1 MPKTSAATP
10 PLLRR
15 VNAGKLLG
23 VLSTAGA
30 MTGTGLIEATGL
42 TRATVHAVCN
52 DLIAMGWVVELE
64 PERDDSTVGRPSRR
78 FEFNSQAGYVL
89 GIDVGAGKTT
99 VLVANLRGE
108 TLAKAGRSF
117 AAVKEP
123 ADRTELVDAAVVEAM
138 TAAGVSDEDVIAA
151 GVGVAAPVD
160 RAGNILAAD
169 EFWRRF
175 DTGLTARLSKVH
187 GWPAL
192 LENDANLAVL
202 GEHWRGEGQG
212 VDDLVVLLASERFGS
227 GLMDSGRLLHGSRGG
242 AGEMLYLKLVEGVGD
257 THGIARIARERGTA
271 AVADPAVATLLREL
285 ALEAAEDAALADE
298 AAGRAAGR
306 ADTGGMS
313 GGAWAGDAS
322 GGAEGGGASGG
333 ADAGGASG
341 SGGLAS
347 AGGEGS
353 ETGRATAGGS
363 DGRAGTGNQS
373 GTAGAGVV
381 TAEMVFRAAAEGD
394 AVAAE
399 ILGDIAVRTARVV
412 ATVGILFNPE
422 LVVLGGAV
430 AEAAKSLLPSIEQ
443 QLSTFT
449 TTPPQVAVS
458 SLGDTIVSVGA
469 VRHALNYVEQ
479 NALDLTLTA
488 RRF

>member
-15 VNAGKLLG
+15 VNASKLLG
-23 VLSTAGA
+23 VLSSTGV

-52 DLIAMGWVVELE
+52 DLIGMGWVVELD
-64 PERDDSTVGRPSRR
+64 PVRDDTSVGRPSRR
-78 FEFNSQAGYVL
+78 FEFNSGAGYVL
-89 GIDVGAGKTT
+89 GIDVGAAKTT
-99 VLVANLRGE
+99 VVVANLRGE

-123 ADRTELVDAAVVEAM
+123 AERTDLVDEAVVDAM
-138 TAAGVSDEDVIAA
+138 KAAEVTDDQVIAA

-160 RAGNILAAD
+160 RSGNILADD

-175 DTGLTARLSKVH
+175 DAGLTARLSKVH

-202 GEHWRGEGQG
+202 GEHWRGEAQG
-212 VDDLVVLLASERFGS
+212 VDDLVVLLAGERFGS

-242 AGEMLYLKLVEGVGD
+242 AGEMVYLKLVEGVGD
-257 THGIARIARERGTA
+257 THGIARIAREGGA
-271 AVADPAVATLLREL
+271 AAIADPAIETVLREL
-285 ALEAAEDAALADE
+285 A
-298 AAGRAAGR
+298 
-306 ADTGGMS
+306 
-313 GGAWAGDAS
+313 
-322 GGAEGGGASGG
+322 
-333 ADAGGASG
+333 
-341 SGGLAS
+341 
-347 AGGEGS
+347 GGEP
-353 ETGRATAGGS
+353 
-363 DGRAGTGNQS
+363 
-373 GTAGAGVV
+373 V
-381 TAEMVFRAAAEGD
+381 TAEMVFAAAAQGD
-394 AVAAE
+394 QAALDVLE
-399 ILGDIAVRTARVV
+399 VVGQRTARVV
-412 ATVGILFNPE
+412 ATLGILFNPE
-422 LVVLGGAV
+422 LVVIGGAV
-430 AEAAKSLLPSIEQ
+430 AEAAKALLPSIEQ
-443 QLSTFT
+443 LLATFT
-449 TTPPQVAVS
+449 STPPKVAVS

>member
-15 VNAGKLLG
+15 VNASKLLG
-23 VLSTAGA
+23 VLSTAGV

-52 DLIAMGWVVELE
+52 DLIGMGWVLELD
-64 PERDDSTVGRPSRR
+64 PVRDDISVGRPSRR
-78 FEFNSQAGYVL
+78 FEFNSGAGFVL
-89 GIDVGAGKTT
+89 GIDVGAAKTT
-99 VLVANLRGE
+99 VVVANLRGE

-123 ADRTELVDAAVVEAM
+123 SERTDLVDEAVVDAM
-138 TAAGVSDEDVIAA
+138 KAAEVTDDQVIAA

-160 RAGNILAAD
+160 RSGSILADD

-175 DTGLTARLSKVH
+175 DAGLTARLSKLH

-202 GEHWRGEGQG
+202 GEHWRGEAQG
-212 VDDLVVLLASERFGS
+212 VDDLVVLLAGERFGS

-242 AGEMLYLKLVEGVGD
+242 AGEMVYLKLVEGVGD
-257 THGIARIARERGTA
+257 THGIARIAREGGA
-271 AVADPAVATLLREL
+271 AAIADPAVQTVLREL
-285 ALEAAEDAALADE
+285 A
-298 AAGRAAGR
+298 
-306 ADTGGMS
+306 
-313 GGAWAGDAS
+313 
-322 GGAEGGGASGG
+322 G
-333 ADAGGASG
+333 ADP
-341 SGGLAS
+341 
-347 AGGEGS
+347 
-353 ETGRATAGGS
+353 
-363 DGRAGTGNQS
+363 
-373 GTAGAGVV
+373 V
-381 TAEMVFRAAAEGD
+381 TAEMVFAAAAQGDRAAADVLEVVGQ
-394 AVAAE
+394 
-399 ILGDIAVRTARVV
+399 RTARVV
-412 ATVGILFNPE
+412 ATLGILFNPE
-422 LVVLGGAV
+422 LVVIGGAV
-430 AEAAKSLLPSIEQ
+430 AEAAKALLPSIEQ
-443 QLSTFT
+443 LLATFT
-449 TTPPQVAVS
+449 STPPKVAVS

>member
-15 VNAGKLLG
+15 VNASKLLG
-23 VLSTAGA
+23 VLSTAGV

-52 DLIAMGWVVELE
+52 DLIGMGWVLELD
-64 PERDDSTVGRPSRR
+64 PVRDDSSVGRPSRR
-78 FEFNSQAGYVL
+78 FEFNSGAGFVL
-89 GIDVGAGKTT
+89 GIDVGAAKTT
-99 VLVANLRGE
+99 VVVANLRGE

-123 ADRTELVDAAVVEAM
+123 GERTDLVDEAVADAMQAAEV
-138 TAAGVSDEDVIAA
+138 TDDEVIAA

-160 RAGNILAAD
+160 RGGNILADD

-175 DTGLTARLSKVH
+175 DAGLTARLSKVH

-202 GEHWRGEGQG
+202 GEHWRGEAQG
-212 VDDLVVLLASERFGS
+212 VDDLVVLLAGERFGS

-242 AGEMLYLKLVEGVGD
+242 AGEMVYLKLVEGVGD
-257 THGIARIARERGTA
+257 THGIARIAREGGA
-271 AVADPAVATLLREL
+271 AAIADPEVRTVLREL
-285 ALEAAEDAALADE
+285 A
-298 AAGRAAGR
+298 
-306 ADTGGMS
+306 
-313 GGAWAGDAS
+313 
-322 GGAEGGGASGG
+322 
-333 ADAGGASG
+333 
-341 SGGLAS
+341 
-347 AGGEGS
+347 
-353 ETGRATAGGS
+353 GS
-363 DGRAGTGNQS
+363 DP
-373 GTAGAGVV
+373 V
-381 TAEMVFRAAAEGD
+381 TAEMVFTAAAQGD
-394 AVAAE
+394 QAA
-399 ILGDIAVRTARVV
+399 GDVLETVGQRTARVV
-412 ATVGILFNPE
+412 ATLGILFNPE
-422 LVVLGGAV
+422 LVVIGGAV
-430 AEAAKSLLPSIEQ
+430 AEASKALLPSIEQ
-443 QLSTFT
+443 LLATFT
-449 TTPPQVAVS
+449 STPPKVAVS

>member
-15 VNAGKLLG
+15 VNASKLLG
-23 VLSTAGA
+23 VLSTAGV

-52 DLIAMGWVVELE
+52 DLIGMGWVLELD
-64 PERDDSTVGRPSRR
+64 PVRDDSSVGRPSRR
-78 FEFNSQAGYVL
+78 FEFNSGAGFVL
-89 GIDVGAGKTT
+89 GIDVGAAKTT
-99 VLVANLRGE
+99 VVVANLRGE

-123 ADRTELVDAAVVEAM
+123 GERTDLVDEAVVDAM
-138 TAAGVSDEDVIAA
+138 QAAEVTDDEVIAA

-160 RAGNILAAD
+160 RGGNILADD

-175 DTGLTARLSKVH
+175 DAGLTARLSKVH

-202 GEHWRGEGQG
+202 GEHWRGEAQG
-212 VDDLVVLLASERFGS
+212 VDDLVVLLAGERFGS

-242 AGEMLYLKLVEGVGD
+242 AGEMVYLKLVEGVGD
-257 THGIARIARERGTA
+257 THGIARIAREGGA
-271 AVADPAVATLLREL
+271 AAIADPEVQTVLREL
-285 ALEAAEDAALADE
+285 A
-298 AAGRAAGR
+298 
-306 ADTGGMS
+306 
-313 GGAWAGDAS
+313 
-322 GGAEGGGASGG
+322 
-333 ADAGGASG
+333 
-341 SGGLAS
+341 
-347 AGGEGS
+347 
-353 ETGRATAGGS
+353 GS
-363 DGRAGTGNQS
+363 DP
-373 GTAGAGVV
+373 V
-381 TAEMVFRAAAEGD
+381 TAEMVFAAAAQGD
-394 AVAAE
+394 QAA
-399 ILGDIAVRTARVV
+399 GDVLEVVGQRTARVV
-412 ATVGILFNPE
+412 ATLGILFNPE
-422 LVVLGGAV
+422 LVVIGGAV
-430 AEAAKSLLPSIEQ
+430 AEASKALLPSIEQ
-443 QLSTFT
+443 LLATFT
-449 TTPPQVAVS
+449 STPPKVAVS

>member
-23 VLSTAGA
+23 VLSNAGV

-52 DLIAMGWVVELE
+52 DLIEMGWVVELD
-64 PERDDSTVGRPSRR
+64 PVRDDTTVGRPSRR
-78 FEFNSQAGYVL
+78 FEFNSQAGHVL
-89 GIDVGAGKTT
+89 GIDVGAAKTT

-108 TLAKAGRSF
+108 TKAKTVRSF
-117 AAVKEP
+117 AGVEAP
-123 ADRTELVDAAVVEAM
+123 ADRTEVVNEAVVEAM
-138 TAAGVSDEDVIAA
+138 TTAGVTDTDVIAA

-160 RAGNILAAD
+160 RGGNILADD

-175 DTGLTARLSKVH
+175 DSGLTARLTKVH

-202 GEHWRGEGQG
+202 GEHWRGQG
-212 VDDLVVLLASERFGS
+212 READDLIVLLSSERFGS

-242 AGEMLYLKLVEGVGD
+242 AGEMVYLKLVEGVGD
-257 THGIARIARERGTA
+257 THGIARIARERGA
-271 AVADPAVATLLREL
+271 EAVADPAVDTVLRDL
-285 ALEAAEDAALADE
+285 
-298 AAGRAAGR
+298 
-306 ADTGGMS
+306 
-313 GGAWAGDAS
+313 
-322 GGAEGGGASGG
+322 
-333 ADAGGASG
+333 
-341 SGGLAS
+341 
-347 AGGEGS
+347 
-353 ETGRATAGGS
+353 
-363 DGRAGTGNQS
+363 AGTDP
-373 GTAGAGVV
+373 V
-381 TAEMVFRAAAEGD
+381 TAELVFTAAAKGD

-399 ILGDIAVRTARVV
+399 ILEDVACRTARVV
-412 ATVGILFNPE
+412 ATLGILFNPE
-422 LVVLGGAV
+422 LVVIGGAV
-430 AEAAKSLLPSIEQ
+430 AEAAQSLLPSIEK
-443 QLSTFT
+443 QLPTHTS
-449 TTPPQVAVS
+449 TPPRVAAS
-458 SLGDTIVSVGA
+458 TLGDTIVAVGA